1 MEREGEEGVGE
12 DRCAC
17 VLCLCFVLWE
27 VSAGMHARVWRGRG
41 EKVDE
46 KRKFNGLFSL
56 SSHLCQDNYKR
67 RMHNLLYLEEYQQRV
82 DMSR

>member
-1 MEREGEEGVGE
+1 MDMHV
-12 DRCAC
+12 
-17 VLCLCFVLWE
+17 CFVLWG
-27 VSAGMHARVWRGRG
+27 VPVGMHTRVWRG
-41 EKVDE
+41 EKVAG
-46 KRKFNGLFSL
+46 KSGLFP

>member
-1 MEREGEEGVGE
+1 MCV
-12 DRCAC
+12 CTLF
-17 VLCLCFVLWE
+17 VLCTVGS
-27 VSAGMHARVWRGRG
+27 VSWHAYTCVERRG